1 MFSLVVVIFHVKH
14 VLIVNFVDKILVQ
27 KEQHFPL
34 FFLDTNLRQRRP
46 CLNDI
51 HMNLK
56 KRYEL
61 QIHVIC
67 FEFSRFFDTE
77 N

>member
-27 KEQHFPL
+27 KEQSFAPL
-34 FFLDTNLRQRRP
+34 LLDTSLRQRRLY
-46 CLNDI
+46 LNDF
-51 HMNLK
+51 HMKSK

-61 QIHVIC
+61 QIHVMC
-67 FEFSRFFDTE
+67 FEFSRMFDTE